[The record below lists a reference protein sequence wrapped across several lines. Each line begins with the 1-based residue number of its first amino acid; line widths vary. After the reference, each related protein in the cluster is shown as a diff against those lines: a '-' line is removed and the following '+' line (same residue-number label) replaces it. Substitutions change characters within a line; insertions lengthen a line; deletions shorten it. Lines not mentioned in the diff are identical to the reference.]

1 MKHRIVLFEDQFL
14 PDMSPVT
21 LTRPA
26 FAVTCAC
33 LTLWEVAAAAG
44 AEVSWLVRGY
54 LEKVTARRFGAAAA
68 FRGGEVG
75 QPTLFLNASVVPDAR
90 YAPRIGELASAG
102 RPFVCTAGRRVSAAL
117 VPAGTRAPD
126 SLTAEAV
133 TPWLLELKLPLS
145 SEETFRTLDHTFE
158 LVKHLEELFAGNLA
172 FMIGRD
178 GFREVR
184 PGVFAAE
191 GVTIAGT
198 AVFAA
203 NTGPVV
209 LDRDAVIG
217 DFSYFEGPVYVGPR
231 ARLIERASLKGCVC
245 VGAVC
250 KVGGEIEASVIEPYT
265 NKQHHG
271 FLGHSW
277 IGSWVNLG
285 AGTSNSDLKNTYGEV
300 RLEFAHHRVDTGMQ
314 FLGCIVGDYAKS
326 AINTSIFTGKVIGVA
341 SMLYGFVGSSVP
353 SFCNYARSFG
363 QITECPLD
371 QVLLIQK
378 RMFARR
384 GIVQT
389 PEDVEVLRAVF
400 EMTRGERLLSD
411 EPPSL

>member
-1 MKHRIVLFEDQFL
+1 MKTRIVLFEDQFL
-14 PDMSPVT
+14 ADMSPVA

-26 FAVTCAC
+26 FAATCAC
-33 LTLWEVAAAAG
+33 LTLWDVAAATG
-44 AEVSWLVRGY
+44 AEVSWLVRGH
-54 LEKVTARRFGAAAA
+54 LAKLAALRFGAAAVL
-68 FRGGEVG
+68 RGGALEA
-75 QPTLFLNASVVPDAR
+75 PMLFLNASVLPDAR
-90 YAPRIGELASAG
+90 TVPRIAELAAAG
-102 RPFVCTAGRRVSAAL
+102 RPFVCTSGRRVSAAL
-117 VPAGTRAPD
+117 VPGGTPAPD
-126 SLTAEAV
+126 PLSAEAV

-145 SEETFRTLDHTFE
+145 PREEFRTLDHQFE
-158 LVKHLEELFAGNLA
+158 LVKHLEELFPGNLS
-172 FMIGRD
+172 FRIRRD
-178 GFREVR
+178 GLREVR

-191 GVTIAGT
+191 GVQIADT
-198 AVFAA
+198 AVFHVHD
-203 NTGPVV
+203 GPVA
-209 LDRDAVIG
+209 LDREAVVG

-231 ARLIERASLKGCVC
+231 TRLIERASLKGRVC

-250 KVGGEIEASVIEPYT
+250 KVGGEIEASVIEAYT

-271 FLGHSW
+271 FLGHAW

-285 AGTSNSDLKNTYGEV
+285 AGTSTSDLKNTYGEV
-300 RLEFAHHRVDTGMQ
+300 RVEFPHRRVDTGMQ
-314 FLGCIVGDYAKS
+314 FLGCIVGDFAKS

-371 QVLLIQK
+371 QALLIQK

-384 GIVQT
+384 AIEQT
-389 PEDVEVLRAVF
+389 PEDIEVLRAVF
-400 EMTRGERLLSD
+400 EMTRAERLLSD

>member
-1 MKHRIVLFEDQFL
+1 MKQPIVLFEDQFL
-14 PDMSPVT
+14 ADMNPAA

-33 LTLWEVAAAAG
+33 LTLWEAAAAAG
-44 AEVSWLVRGY
+44 EVFWLVRSH
-54 LEKVTARRFGAAAA
+54 LERITARRFGAAAA
-68 FRGGEVG
+68 FHGGTIAR
-75 QPTLFLNASVVPDAR
+75 PTLFLNASVVPDAR
-90 YAPRIGELASAG
+90 SVPRIVELAAAG
-102 RPFVCTAGRRVSAAL
+102 QPFVCTAGRRVSAAL
-117 VPAGTRAPD
+117 VPAGTPVPD
-126 SLTAEAV
+126 PLGAEAV

-145 SEETFRTLDHTFE
+145 PEETLRTLDHQFE
-158 LVKHLEELFAGNLA
+158 LVKHLEELFPGNLA
-172 FMIGRD
+172 FRIGR
-178 GFREVR
+178 GAFREVR
-184 PGVFAAE
+184 PGVLATE

-198 AVFAA
+198 AVFDAKA
-203 NTGPVV
+203 GPVV
-209 LDRDAVIG
+209 LDREAVVG

-231 ARLIERASLKGCVC
+231 TRLIERASLKGSVC

-250 KVGGEIEASVIEPYT
+250 KIGGEVEASVIEDYT

-277 IGSWVNLG
+277 VGSWVNLG
-285 AGTSNSDLKNTYGEV
+285 AGTSTSDLKNTYGEV
-300 RLEFAHHRVDTGMQ
+300 RVEFPHRRTDTGMQ
-314 FLGCIVGDYAKS
+314 FLGCIVGDFAKS

-371 QVLLIQK
+371 QALLIQK

-384 GIVQT
+384 GIEQT
-389 PEDVEVLRAVF
+389 PEDVEVLTAVF
-400 EMTRGERLLSD
+400 GMTRGERLLSD